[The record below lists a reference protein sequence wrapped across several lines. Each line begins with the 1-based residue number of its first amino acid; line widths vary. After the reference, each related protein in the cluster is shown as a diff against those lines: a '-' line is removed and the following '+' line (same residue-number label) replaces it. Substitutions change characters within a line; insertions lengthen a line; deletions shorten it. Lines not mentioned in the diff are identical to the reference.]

1 MEVNKIYLD
10 MDGVLADFGR
20 GVREMCGLEPM
31 DQMKATPSD
40 NDRLWAAVAQVD
52 HYYGRLKMIP
62 GADVMLRVL
71 MEKYGG
77 RVEILTGIPKPKRN
91 IKDADTDKAQWMR
104 RYFGPDIKVNIV
116 FREEKKNFCHGEGDI
131 LIDDYKK
138 NINEWVCFGG
148 TGILFADVES
158 AVNELHRMEIL

>member
-10 MDGVLADFGR
+10 MDGVLADFDR

-71 MEKYGG
+71 
-77 RVEILTGIPKPKRN
+77 
-91 IKDADTDKAQWMR
+91 
-104 RYFGPDIKVNIV
+104 
-116 FREEKKNFCHGEGDI
+116 
-131 LIDDYKK
+131 
-138 NINEWVCFGG
+138 INEWVCFGG